1 MSPGLQSQ
9 TALLYNYSVCHQGRI
24 LCLRYNQGGGSKTT
38 MNNHTIV
45 GLHNL
50 IPISNFY
57 QFVSRNAFMNT
68 GMKMIILHHNI
79 LQIERFLKRR
89 REKNLINALAKC
101 KPFGVL
107 PQLSQRPG
115 FSVPLGYWEVSRS
128 KHVTNR
134 RPD

>member
-9 TALLYNYSVCHQGRI
+9 TTLLYNYSVCHQGRI
-24 LCLRYNQGGGSKTT
+24 LCLRYNQGGGSKKT

-68 GMKMIILHHNI
+68 GMKMINLHYNI
-79 LQIERFLKRR
+79 LQIERFLKRQ
-89 REKNLINALAKC
+89 REKKLENTNLSEFFRNCHSGL
-101 KPFGVL
+101 
-107 PQLSQRPG
+107 
-115 FSVPLGYWEVSRS
+115 VSRYPS
-128 KHVTNR
+128 DIGKCCIQNL
-134 RPD
+134 